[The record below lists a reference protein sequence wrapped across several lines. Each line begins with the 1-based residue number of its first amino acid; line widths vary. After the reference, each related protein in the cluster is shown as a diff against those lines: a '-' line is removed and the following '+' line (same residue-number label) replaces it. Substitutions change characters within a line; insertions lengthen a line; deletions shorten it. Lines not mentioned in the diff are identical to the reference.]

1 MVWIAIVNNLSFF
14 VTLSLIYVFIIN
26 RYNRQSLSVQILGG
40 FLFGAFTVLGMN
52 IGFELEPGLFFD
64 GRSIILSIAGMFGGP
79 VTAAIAFIVAVLY
92 RIYLGGTGLWMGI
105 MVIFSSASLGTLFYY
120 LKRYYTNISP
130 YLFYIG
136 LAFLVH
142 IFMLAFTILLPS
154 ETRIEVLSVL
164 TFSILILYPLATILI
179 CMIFHMQEKYFTTV
193 KNLTESEKRLS
204 QLFHENQMVFL
215 IIDPQTQVILDA
227 NKAAAKFYGYSVD
240 ELKKKKISNI
250 NTLSISQID
259 TEIEKAVTL
268 KKNAFVFQHK
278 LRNGQVRDVEVF
290 SGPINYQGKRMVYS
304 IVTDITNRLKAE
316 KALTES
322 EMSYRGLF
330 ENIEDAI
337 FIQNQQGMLLDANN
351 GAVKMF
357 GYDKKQLVGKDQ
369 LFLAADGMNDL
380 EKISNHIRTAYRGET
395 IQFEF
400 WAKNSKGEIFPVQIR
415 LFNGEYFGKKAVIA
429 IGHNISHRKEAQ
441 KKLEESQSNLQTL
454 INVSDDVI
462 LLLDRDGNILTYNT
476 KFNKLSQNESLLNQN
491 ILEIAPGNI
500 LVKFRKYFSLVLQNR
515 TMVSYEEKHKG
526 RKWHIT
532 IHPIVNK
539 NGYTDRIAIYGRDI
553 TEREKLIELEKNLE
567 VAKDSAR
574 LKQQFLSNMSHE
586 MRTPMNGIIGMT
598 NLLSNTTLSTEQ
610 KDYLETITESSQTLL
625 SLIND
630 ILDLSRF
637 ESGKMPLNFA
647 PVSLSDI
654 KQKVINLFSKTIE
667 KKGIQFVVR
676 FSEKLPPVIVSD
688 EKKIMQVLINLLGN
702 AIKFTDKG
710 TITLTSELQK
720 KQLNKCTIKFVVIDT
735 GIGIKQEFLT
745 QIFHEFSQQDAS
757 KTRRFEGSGLGL
769 AISQKIAFHLG
780 GNIKAESKPGKG
792 SKFSFTLQTV
802 ISEEKPDYNKEN
814 KSKSITQLRM
824 NILLVE
830 DKVVNQKVASLI
842 LKKMG
847 CQTEIAVNGLEGI
860 EKVKNNQ
867 YDAILMDIQMPVM
880 DGITAVKELR
890 KLKTKLP
897 PIIGLS
903 AEAMEG
909 DAQKYINEGMDD
921 YITKPIVPEI
931 LHEKLLKFK
940 NNIHRK

>member
-1 MVWIAIVNNLSFF
+1 MVWIAIINNLSFF
-14 VTLSLIYVFIIN
+14 VTLSLIYIFITN
-26 RYNRQSLSVQILGG
+26 RYNRQTLSVQILGG
-40 FLFGAFTVLGMN
+40 FLFGIFTVLGMN
-52 IGFELEPGLFFD
+52 NAFELEPGLFFD

-79 VTAAIAFIVAVLY
+79 VTAAIAFIVAALY

-105 MVIFSSASLGTLFYY
+105 MVIFSSAFLGTLFYY
-120 LKRYYTNISP
+120 LKKYYTNISP
-130 YLFYIG
+130 YVFYIG

-142 IFMLAFTILLPS
+142 IVMLTFTILLPS
-154 ETRIEVLSVL
+154 QTRVEVLSLL

-179 CMIFHMQEKYFTTV
+179 CQIFHMQEKYFITV
-193 KNLTESEKRLS
+193 KRLTESENRLW

-215 IIDPQTQVILDA
+215 IIDPQTQKILDA
-227 NKAAAKFYGYSVD
+227 NKAAEKFYGYTID
-240 ELKKKKISNI
+240 ELKKKKISTI
-250 NTLSISQID
+250 NTLTVSQIYR
-259 TEIEKAVTL
+259 EIEKAVTL
-268 KKNAFVFQHK
+268 QKNAFVFQHK
-278 LRNGQVRDVEVF
+278 MANGRVRDVEVF
-290 SGPINYQGKRMVYS
+290 SGPLNFQGKKVVYS

-316 KALTES
+316 KSLTES
-322 EMSYRGLF
+322 EISYRGLF

-337 FIQNQQGMLLDANN
+337 FIQDRQGVFLDVNN

-357 GYDKKQLVGKDQ
+357 GYDKNHLLGKDQ
-369 LFLAADGMNDL
+369 LFLAAEGMNDL
-380 EKISNHIRTAYRGET
+380 EKISKRIRTAYQGET

-400 WAKNSKGEIFPVQIR
+400 WAKNNKEEIFPVYIR
-415 LFNGEYFGKKAVIA
+415 LFDGEYFGKKVVIA

-454 INVSDDVI
+454 INVSNDVI
-462 LLLDRDGNILTYNT
+462 LLLDRDGNILTYN
-476 KFNKLSQNESLLNQN
+476 KRFNKLSENQSLVNQN
-491 ILEIAPGNI
+491 ILEVAPDHI
-500 LVKFRKYFSLVLQNR
+500 LINFKKYFYQVLQSR
-515 TMVSYEEKHKG
+515 TMVSYEEEYEG
-526 RKWHIT
+526 RKWWVT
-532 IHPIVNK
+532 IHPIVDK
-539 NGYTDRIAIYGRDI
+539 NGDTDRIALYGRDI
-553 TEREKLIELEKNLE
+553 TEREKLIALEKNLE

-637 ESGKMPLNFA
+637 ESGKMPLNFG
-647 PVSLSDI
+647 PVSLSDVQ
-654 KQKVINLFSKTIE
+654 KKVISLFRKTIE

-676 FSEKLPPVIVSD
+676 FSEKLPEVILSD

-710 TITLTSELQK
+710 TITLAAELHK

-735 GIGIKQEFLT
+735 GIGIKQEFLS

-792 SKFSFTLQTV
+792 SKFSFTVQT
-802 ISEEKPDYNKEN
+802 IMSEEKPDYNKEN
-814 KSKSITQLRM
+814 KSKSITQLHM

-860 EKVKNNQ
+860 EKVKHNQ

-890 KLKTKLP
+890 KWNRKIP

-940 NNIHRK
+940 NKK